1 MARGGLLW
9 KVPIAAAAATL
20 VAGLAINSMASAT
33 PPSEGIVTAPIA
45 NGVIADKLKAKA
57 YGIEFKTKG
66 DVRVLDATL
75 TYPVGTNSGWHE
87 HPGVVIAT
95 VISGQVERTLGCGP
109 AETFD
114 PGESFVEVGPHYVR
128 NTRGVEA
135 KLSVTVIVP
144 PEFSTG
150 PSRRIDVPEPDC

>member
-1 MARGGLLW
+1 MADRGLLW
-9 KVPIAAAAATL
+9 KIPIAAAAATL
-20 VAGLAINSMASAT
+20 VAGLAINSIASAT

-45 NGVIADKLKAKA
+45 NGVIDGKLKAKD
-57 YGIEFKTKG
+57 YGIELKTKG

-75 TYPVGTNSGWHE
+75 TYPAGTNSGWHE

-95 VISGQVERTLGCGP
+95 VIAGSVRRTLGCGP
-109 AETFD
+109 AETFE
-114 PGESFVEVGPHYVR
+114 PNESFVEVGPHYVE
-128 NTRGVEA
+128 NLGPGEA

-144 PEFSTG
+144 PQFSTA